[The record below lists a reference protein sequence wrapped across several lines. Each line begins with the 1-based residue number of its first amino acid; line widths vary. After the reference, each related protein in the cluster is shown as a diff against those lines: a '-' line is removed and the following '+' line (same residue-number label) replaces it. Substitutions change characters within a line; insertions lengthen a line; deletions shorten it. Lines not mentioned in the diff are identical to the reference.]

1 MKTTLRII
9 NVLRL
14 ALFPIGYGLTGAL
27 IGGTLNRIMIAE
39 LGFAATMVGIFF
51 AIPLLVSP
59 IRVWLGYR
67 SDGFPIFGKRR
78 EPYIILGALVTGLG
92 AIMAV
97 ALMVHGQPSS
107 GSLILGLLVAFV
119 LFGFGRNLG
128 HNTFQALLTEK
139 FDEKARQRAIT
150 LYEVATLLGLVAG
163 AGGLGSALE
172 NFEPARL
179 LMVTIA
185 VATIVLLLSI
195 FAALANEPRKED
207 LNATAEKARKLPF
220 TQVMREVVVGDRQ
233 VRLFFVL
240 VLFTFIG
247 TLAQDVLLEPY
258 GALTLNMSVGDT
270 TRLTAFWGVGVMI
283 SMLLSG
289 IILLRWLGYMTL
301 MRTGMITSIL
311 VFIGVIASGASGNAA
326 MFNNLVL
333 AMGLGTGLAGAG
345 MLAGVVSFTTEIR
358 AGLLMGV
365 WGFANLLGRALG
377 SVMGGAVV
385 DIMQSVTNGNAF
397 ISYSVVFAIEILMLL
412 IALYLTTRLNVRE
425 SRAQVEAQGE
435 IQLAAEGATG

>member
-1 MKTTLRII
+1 MKTVLRII

-67 SDGFPIFGKRR
+67 SDGFPILGKRR
-78 EPYIILGALVTGLG
+78 EPYIILGALVTGVG
-92 AIMAV
+92 AIMSV
-97 ALMVHGQPSS
+97 ALMVNGEPSS
-107 GSLILGLLVAFV
+107 GVLILGLLVAFV

-172 NFEPARL
+172 NFEPTRL
-179 LMVTIA
+179 LMVTVA

-207 LNATAEKARKLPF
+207 MHATAEKARKLPF
-220 TQVMREVVVGDRQ
+220 NQVMREVVVGDRQ
-233 VRLFFVL
+233 VRLFFVF

-258 GALTLNMSVGDT
+258 GALTLGMSVGDT

-301 MRTGMITSIL
+301 MRTGMIASIL
-311 VFIGVIASGASGNAA
+311 VFIGVIAVGARGNAEL
-326 MFNNLVL
+326 FNNLVL
-333 AMGLGTGLAGAG
+333 VMGLGTGLAGAG

-385 DIMQSVTNGNAF
+385 DIMQSLTDGNAF

-412 IALYLTTRLNVRE
+412 IALYLTTRLNVKE
-425 SRAQVEAQGE
+425 SRAQVEVQGD
-435 IQLAAEGATG
+435 IQVVAEGATS